1 MTLPHARFTDDTHFE
16 TPISKVV
23 CVGRNYAEH
32 AAELNNPVPTQPL
45 LFIKPPTAVCDLESP
60 IAIPRNAGP
69 VHYET
74 EVALLIGHRISGAA
88 AQETIMECVE
98 GIGLALD
105 LTLRER
111 QSQLKK
117 DGHPW
122 ETAKAFD
129 GACPLSAFVPRRTL
143 PVTTRFQ
150 FTLAIDGEQKQH
162 GDTADMLKPIPAL
175 LAYMSEHFTLM
186 PGDVVLTGTPAGVG
200 VLEPGQTLSL
210 TFEDRLNIQTSVA

>member
-1 MTLPHARFTDDTHFE
+1 MTLPHARFTDDTRFE
-16 TPISKVV
+16 APISKVV

-32 AAELNNPVPTQPL
+32 AAELDNPVPTQPL

-74 EVALLIGHRISGAA
+74 ELALLIGRKVSHSAE
-88 AQETIMECVE
+88 ETIMDSVA

-111 QSQLKK
+111 QSQLKA

-122 ETAKAFD
+122 EIAKAFD
-129 GACPLSAFVPRRTL
+129 GACPLSAFVPRAEL

-150 FTLAIDGEQKQH
+150 FTLAIDGTQKQH

-175 LAYMSEHFTLM
+175 LAYMSEHFTLT

-200 VLEPGQTLSL
+200 VLEPGQTLRL
-210 TFEDRLNIQTSVA
+210 TFEDRLSIQTSIA

>member
-1 MTLPHARFTDDTHFE
+1 MTLPHARFTDDTRFE
-16 TPISKVV
+16 APISKVV

-32 AAELNNPVPTQPL
+32 AAELDNPVPTQPL
-45 LFIKPPTAVCDLESP
+45 LFIKPPTAVCDLGSP
-60 IAIPRNAGP
+60 IVIPRHAGP

-74 EVALLIGHRISGAA
+74 EVALLIGHQIRNGD
-88 AQETIMECVE
+88 EDTVMESVA
-98 GIGLALD
+98 GIGVALD

-111 QSQLKK
+111 QAQLKA

-122 ETAKAFD
+122 EIAKAFD
-129 GACPLSAFVPRRTL
+129 GACPLSAFVPREDL

-200 VLEPGQTLSL
+200 VLEPGQALTL